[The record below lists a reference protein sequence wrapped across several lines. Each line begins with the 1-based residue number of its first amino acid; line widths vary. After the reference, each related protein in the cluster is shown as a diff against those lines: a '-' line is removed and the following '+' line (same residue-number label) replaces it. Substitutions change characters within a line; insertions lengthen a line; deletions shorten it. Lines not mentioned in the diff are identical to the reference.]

1 MPLLFYSTVHN
12 HKVMPLLFQIK
23 VMSLVGKKYKST
35 EKVNVKELK
44 NDPRTGEIKGK
55 RVKIKES

>member
-1 MPLLFYSTVHN
+1 MPLLYSTVHN

>member
-1 MPLLFYSTVHN
+1 MPL
-12 HKVMPLLFQIK
+12 PFQIK
-23 VMSLVGKKYKST
+23 VSLVGKKYKST

-44 NDPRTGEIKGK
+44 NDRRMGEIIGK